1 MNARIRARGAAGRT
15 ALRTCHAAAAVLC
28 VILGASASMAA
39 ALDTHGTGTEISVNS
54 VDHSPWDA
62 LLQRYVRG
70 SDDGVNRFDYAAVAA
85 ADREALDRYLAALH
99 AVPVARLGR
108 DAQMAFWINLY
119 NAFTVKLVLD
129 HYPVASIREIPAG
142 RGPSL
147 AALFRFET
155 WASLFLG
162 GPWASPLATV
172 EGETLSLNDIEH
184 RVLRPGWRDPRIHYA
199 VNCASM
205 SCPNLSP
212 VAYTADNLDAL
223 LEGGARDYVNHR
235 RGARVDGDRLLLSS
249 IYRWYRKDFGGTQE
263 AILAHLR
270 TYADADLAAAL
281 DRVQAIDWLDYDWS
295 LNELSHK

>member
-1 MNARIRARGAAGRT
+1 
-15 ALRTCHAAAAVLC
+15 
-28 VILGASASMAA
+28 
-39 ALDTHGTGTEISVNS
+39 
-54 VDHSPWDA
+54 
-62 LLQRYVRG
+62 
-70 SDDGVNRFDYAAVAA
+70 
-85 ADREALDRYLAALH
+85 
-99 AVPVARLGR
+99 
-108 DAQMAFWINLY
+108 MAFWINLY
-119 NAFTVKLVLD
+119 NAYMVKLVLD
-129 HYPVASIREIPAG
+129 HYPAASIREIPG
-142 RGPSL
+142 RPRSQP

-235 RGARVDGDRLLLSS
+235 RGARVDGHRLLLSS

-270 TYADADLAAAL
+270 IYADADLAVAL
-281 DRVQAIDWLDYDWS
+281 DRVQAIDWLDYNWS